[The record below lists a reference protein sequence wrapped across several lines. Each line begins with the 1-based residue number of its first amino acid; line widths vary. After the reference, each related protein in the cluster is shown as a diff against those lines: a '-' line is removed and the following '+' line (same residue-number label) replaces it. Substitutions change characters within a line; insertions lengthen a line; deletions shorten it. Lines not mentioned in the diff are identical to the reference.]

1 MIIFL
6 PAEYENTLSVGK
18 LFIGRPF
25 VWMTAEN
32 YSGLQCQKN
41 TAIPILTWMKFFT
54 VLSIFY
60 KNCLLS
66 GHLFLISLIQGT
78 VIRTSPQPV
87 IYFSSKAVLLCQ
99 HTGCLEK
106 YCQKSQGFLVGL
118 GNCNCKNLHTV
129 CWDNILCKYWQSTVI
144 SGAVSWLSVLF
155 GQYLS
160 SSWLVFSVILCSK
173 CYKKTQKDVFIFK
186 WTIYTISKLSF
197 HLCSFNALPNRSD
210 RI

>member
-1 MIIFL
+1 MQVLLNFHLQIIVLLLKFVHLGQISRASCKISSCSESYYMIIFL
-6 PAEYENTLSVGK
+6 PVEYENTLSVGK

-41 TAIPILTWMKFFT
+41 TAIPILTWTKFFT

-129 CWDNILCKYWQSTVI
+129 C
-144 SGAVSWLSVLF
+144 
-155 GQYLS
+155 
-160 SSWLVFSVILCSK
+160 
-173 CYKKTQKDVFIFK
+173 
-186 WTIYTISKLSF
+186 
-197 HLCSFNALPNRSD
+197 
-210 RI
+210 